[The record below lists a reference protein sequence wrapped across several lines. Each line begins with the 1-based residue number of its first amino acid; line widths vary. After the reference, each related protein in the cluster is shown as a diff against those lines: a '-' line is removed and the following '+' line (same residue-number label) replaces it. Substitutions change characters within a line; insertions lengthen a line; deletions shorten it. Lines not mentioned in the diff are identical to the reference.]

1 MASIN
6 ILEIIQTGTISG
18 ALGGAEMVLYN
29 IVRYIDSSRFSIRA
43 LVVGQGGLDERLQRE
58 GYPVDTFTF
67 TRSYNLD
74 LIKYIRRLIA
84 RYQIDIV
91 HTHLSR
97 MNTYGFAAT
106 RLTPARNVMTIHGM
120 TGFSGGLGRLYC
132 GVFGNLS
139 AKVVAVSQPLAEEFS
154 ARTGVRR
161 GNIVVIPNGI
171 DIDCFGGAVDRVAV
185 RRRFGLAD
193 DARMIL
199 SVGNIRAIK
208 GYDFLIDAF
217 ATIAGG
223 DSRLVLIIAGSDMF
237 GEVAGLRERAAGRGV
252 GDRVI
257 FTEFIPDV
265 EVLYGAADLFA
276 LSSISEG
283 FSLTTVEAMASRLPV
298 VSTDC
303 LGPRDIITDGVDGI
317 IVPGRDPDVFG
328 RRMAELLGDDQRRRV
343 LGEAARRT
351 AERRFAIKSSVT
363 KFETLFASLVNRPET
378 THSR

>member
-1 MASIN
+1 MATIN
-6 ILEIIQTGTISG
+6 VLEVIHTGSISG
-18 ALGGAEMVLYN
+18 ALGGAETVLYN
-29 IVRYIDSSRFSIRA
+29 IVRYIDPSRFTIRA
-43 LVVGQGGLDERLQRE
+43 LVVGHGGLDERLKRE

-67 TRSYNLD
+67 ARSYNLD
-74 LIKYIRRLIA
+74 LIKYIRQLIT
-84 RYQIDIV
+84 RHQIDIV

-106 RLTPARNVMTIHGM
+106 RLTPARNVMTIHGLS
-120 TGFSGGLGRLYC
+120 GFSGRLGRLYY
-132 GVFGNLS
+132 GMFGNLS

-154 ARTGVRR
+154 ARTKVRR

-171 DIDCFGGAVDRVAV
+171 DIDCFGRPVDRVAV
-185 RRRFGLAD
+185 RRRFGLAP
-193 DARMIL
+193 DAKIIL
-199 SVGNIRAIK
+199 SVGNIRPIK

-217 ATIAGG
+217 ASIARQ
-223 DSRLVLIIAGSDMF
+223 DNNRVLVIAGSDMF
-237 GEVAGLRERAAGRGV
+237 REAAGLRDRAARYGLR
-252 GDRVI
+252 DRVM

-317 IVPGRDPDVFG
+317 IVPGRDPEIFG
-328 RRMAELLGDDQRRRV
+328 GRMAELLQDDQRRQAM
-343 LGEAARRT
+343 GEAGRRT
-351 AERRFAIKSSVT
+351 AEHCFAIKASVA

-378 THSR
+378 TRSR